1 MAAIF
6 RSGLIPECRVITHD
20 AKKSEMVDLGST
32 SRGTPVRINAEFCRA
47 DLKIV
52 IGQIDPHQFVGFTG
66 GSKGV
71 VVGIASAASI
81 EHNHSLMFEDQAR
94 VGRLSG
100 NPVREDM
107 NEAGRMAEID
117 LVVNVVLNAQKN
129 VVRLLAGDRSLFS
142 KRAPRHPQPCMG

>member
-1 MAAIF
+1 MLSFAGPTL
-6 RSGLIPECRVITHD
+6 R
-20 AKKSEMVDLGST
+20 
-32 SRGTPVRINAEFCRA
+32 
-47 DLKIV
+47 IV

-81 EHNHSLMFEDQAR
+81 EHNHSLMFEEQAR

-107 NEAGRMAEID
+107 NEAGRMVGID
-117 LVVNVVLNAQKN
+117 LAVNVVLDADKQ
-129 VVRLLAGDRSLFS
+129 VVRLLAGDPDAVLKAGAETCAALYGVKIDDKFDIVVASCGG
-142 KRAPRHPQPCMG
+142 HPKDTASIRLKKD